1 MYRLI
6 SGYTKF
12 YGLVEYWFC
21 FVISCMRV
29 IPESNINK
37 DKRCKVRLMIGYG
50 NAFRE
55 KIKTRRLQNQKQAL
69 IKHKKQI

>member
-1 MYRLI
+1 
-6 SGYTKF
+6 
-12 YGLVEYWFC
+12 
-21 FVISCMRV
+21 
-29 IPESNINK
+29 
-37 DKRCKVRLMIGYG
+37 MIGYG